1 MEKRKEVINVERDI
15 FEEREKLIKKEKL
28 RLTRIYKEIPA
39 NRKNTIP
46 GLIER
51 AAFMRIKLDELE
63 NDLNSKGFTEPF
75 SQGDQEPYDR
85 KRPTA
90 DIYNSMNTSYQKIIK
105 QLTDLLPKEEKIK
118 AETDEFDS
126 FIDGREDV

>member
-1 MEKRKEVINVERDI
+1 MSVDNLEARQKSISKEKR
-15 FEEREKLIKKEKL
+15 
-28 RLTRIYKEIPA
+28 RLTSIYKTIEGK
-39 NRKNTIP
+39 RKNTIV

-51 AAFMRIKLDELE
+51 AAFMRISLDELE
-63 NDLNSKGFTEPF
+63 EDLGIFGFTEKF

-105 QLTDLLPKEEKIK
+105 QLTDLLPKDE
-118 AETDEFDS
+118 AERPKSDGFDD
-126 FIDGREDV
+126 FVGGREDL